1 MDAFVAHPQLSDY
14 THVLDP
20 YGNALGVDVG
30 RSCLYG
36 RTALNRSRAYR
47 YCRPAWAAPGT
58 RPRRTRWLRRERRAC
73 ARGSAS
79 LVRRAGVRL
88 RGVRMRVLCEGPKEQ
103 GREARGTMKGGV
115 GVKGRNTRM

>member
-1 MDAFVAHPQLSDY
+1 MDPFVAHPQLRDY

-58 RPRRTRWLRRERRAC
+58 RWARWTSWLRRERRAC
-73 ARGSAS
+73 AHARRRTSAGRGAGARAGV
-79 LVRRAGVRL
+79 LRLYGRAGVRL
-88 RGVRMRVLCEGPKEQ
+88 RGVCMRVLCEGP
-103 GREARGTMKGGV
+103 
-115 GVKGRNTRM
+115 